1 MELQKKLLF
10 QNLPTTAF
18 VGADMSNETVFL
30 KKYQISSDSTHRDTK
45 KRRQCFRSFFIIFD
59 DIYGDIDV
67 IVYGDICV
75 IYGDIGII
83 FQKTCFFQ
91 SL

>member
-59 DIYGDIDV
+59 DIYGDI
-67 IVYGDICV
+67 CV
-75 IYGDIGII
+75 IYGDIGIF